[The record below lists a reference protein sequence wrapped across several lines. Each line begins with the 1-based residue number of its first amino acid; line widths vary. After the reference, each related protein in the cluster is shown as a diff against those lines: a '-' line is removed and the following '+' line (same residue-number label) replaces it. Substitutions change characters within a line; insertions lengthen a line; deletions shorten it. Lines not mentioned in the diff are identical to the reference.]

1 MFSMFD
7 DNQTPRTNGPRQPI
21 ATPCI
26 KVCAV
31 DGATGLCFGCARSMN
46 EIARWSVMSVAERDA
61 VMAELPA
68 RRARID
74 AALGS
79 QTGQGE
85 PGA

>member
-1 MFSMFD
+1 MFSMFE
-7 DNQTPRTNGPRQPI
+7 DNQTPRTNGSRQPI

-46 EIARWSVMSVAERDA
+46 EIARWAVMSAAEREA

-74 AALGS
+74 AALAS
-79 QTGQGE
+79 QIGQGE

>member
-1 MFSMFD
+1 MFSMFE
-7 DNQTPRTNGPRQPI
+7 DNQTPRMNGPRQPI

-46 EIARWSVMSVAERDA
+46 EIARWTVMSAAERDA

-68 RRARID
+68 RRARIE
-74 AALGS
+74 AALAS